1 VGHEIDMRARWQMT
15 PRVEAILGYAQ
26 FIPGDFTK
34 NTVRSGDTD
43 FAYLEVSVKAF

>member
-1 VGHEIDMRARWQMT
+1 MRARWQMT
-15 PRVEAILGYAQ
+15 SKIEAILGYAH

-34 NTVRSGDTD
+34 NTVRPGDTD